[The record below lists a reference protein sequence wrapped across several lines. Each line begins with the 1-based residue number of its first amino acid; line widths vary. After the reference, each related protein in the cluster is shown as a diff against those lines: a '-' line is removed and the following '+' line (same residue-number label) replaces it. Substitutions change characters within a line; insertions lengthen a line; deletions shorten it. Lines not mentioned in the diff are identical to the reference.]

1 MDSTQSVSSLPV
13 SPGSTSSGFLER
25 LKTQD
30 AQAWRQLADVY
41 GPLVYFWCRKY
52 GVKSD
57 DAADILQE
65 VFASVAAA
73 IGRFRRDEQQGRF
86 RGWLWTIT
94 RRKIQDHYRNLEV
107 REEARGGTQQWLAEV
122 PEQPDERG
130 SDDEER
136 SQFSGLFVRVL
147 ETVKAEF
154 EERTWQAFWQWW
166 SKSGL
171 PPRSPQDWGCPPTA
185 CGRPSPASCAGCGR
199 SWGNWASRSIC
210 PKENSALRTEPNCC
224 CHNKLQHAGCC
235 GQVVLPKSC
244 RAFPLFLVAAIAP

>member
-1 MDSTQSVSSLPV
+1 MDSTQSVSASPV

-41 GPLVYFWCRKY
+41 GPLVYFWCRKH

-57 DAADILQE
+57 DAADIFQE
-65 VFASVAAA
+65 VFASVAVA

-94 RRKIQDHYRNLEV
+94 RRKIQDHYRNLAV
-107 REEARGGTQQWLAEV
+107 REEARGGTQTQQWLAEI

-136 SQFSGLFVRVL
+136 SQFSGLFARVL

-154 EERTWQAFWQWW
+154 EERTWQAFWRVVVEKQ
-166 SKSGL
+166 
-171 PPRSPQDWGCPPTA
+171 
-185 CGRPSPASCAGCGR
+185 PA
-199 SWGNWASRSIC
+199 
-210 PKENSALRTEPNCC
+210 PE
-224 CHNKLQHAGCC
+224 
-235 GQVVLPKSC
+235 
-244 RAFPLFLVAAIAP
+244 VAAGLGMSANGTRQAKSRVLRRLRAVMGELGEPVDLP